1 MDKAFD
7 SLVYE
12 NAAGGRVILSSPLV
26 SQYWEL
32 RGRSGFTAPDVQLIT
47 EKYVNGNERIVNRI
61 VEPRTVRINMIVVG
75 KNNAMRDK
83 IFFDMVKILMD
94 TTRGEVG
101 KLYIGRS
108 DGRTV
113 ILNCA
118 YSGGMNVVEEYD
130 KFHRF
135 TLEFYAAD
143 PYFYTLPITQSI
155 EFSEGDVVTLA
166 EDLYLGPWRLGWGRT
181 KTTALVENKTGNVAE
196 PIYEIAGSRMD
207 IYIRNHSS
215 RYSITFEDMDM
226 AGGDTLVID
235 TRARYKSAYFKHADG
250 SVSTA
255 LGSLVWSA
263 VSLTLPM
270 PEGQSY
276 ITAETFGEIYPLNIT
291 IMTASMS
298 A

>member
-26 SQYWEL
+26 NQYWEL

-94 TTRGEVG
+94 TSKGEIG
-101 KLYIGRS
+101 KLYVGRS

-118 YSGGMNVVEEYD
+118 YAGGMNITEEYD

-143 PYFYTLPITQSI
+143 PYFYTLPITQTL
-155 EFSEGDVVTLA
+155 EFDKTKEVMLSD
-166 EDLYLGPWRLGWGRT
+166 DLVLSWWYLGWGDT
-181 KTTALVENKTGNVAE
+181 SGTLLVENRTGFPAE
-196 PIYEIAGSRMD
+196 PIYEISGSR
-207 IYIRNHSS
+207 INLSIRNHSS
-215 RYSITFEDMDM
+215 RESITFRGMEMDHN
-226 AGGDTLVID
+226 DTLVID
-235 TRARYKSAYFKHADG
+235 TRSRYKSAYFRHADG

-255 LGSLVWSA
+255 LGYLTWSA

-270 PEGQSY
+270 PAGQSY
-276 ITAETFGEIYPLNIT
+276 ITATTFGELTPLYIT
-291 IMTASMS
+291 IMTATLS